1 MRCSKI
7 PSTYYGNFK
16 RHLTDISGG
25 SRYLLTVM
33 SSAYPG
39 VSVVLPILNEERDLN
54 SSITSILKQ
63 EYPGEF
69 EVILALGPSKD
80 RTNEIARELH
90 LRDSRVVLVDNPTGR
105 TANGLN
111 AAIAKS
117 KYPLISRI
125 DGHAEISNTYLKNA
139 VEILQRTDAVNVGGI
154 MAAVGKTNFEK
165 AVAIAMR
172 SPLGVGSSR
181 FHIGGSAGPSDTV
194 YLGTFKKD
202 ALVTAGG
209 YDERFTR
216 AQDWE
221 LNYRLRK
228 NGGTV
233 WFDPS
238 LIVTYRPRSSILK
251 LAKQYFQ
258 YGTWR
263 RAVSRSHKGTANFRY
278 LAPPT
283 AVIINLLSLILGF
296 AINKIFLIPL
306 AAYLILILIGSL
318 FIGKGVISRALLPII
333 LLTMHMVWGI
343 GYLISP
349 KNLVDSV
356 DVNEPI

>member
-1 MRCSKI
+1 MGGAEV
-7 PSTYYGNFK
+7 PSAYYGNFK
-16 RHLTDISGG
+16 RHLPDISGG

-39 VSVVLPILNEERDLN
+39 VSVVLPILNEEKDLE
-54 SSITSILKQ
+54 SSITSILHQ

-69 EVILALGPSKD
+69 EVILALGPSTD
-80 RTNEIARELH
+80 QTNEIAEKLH
-90 LRDSRVVLVDNPTGR
+90 QRDARVVLVKNPTGR

-111 AAIAKS
+111 AAIATAR
-117 KYPLISRI
+117 YPIISRI
-125 DGHAEISNTYLKNA
+125 DGHAEISNTYLKSA
-139 VEILQRTDAVNVGGI
+139 VEIMRRTDAVNVGGI
-154 MAAVGKTNFEK
+154 MAAVGKSKFER
-165 AVAIAMR
+165 AVATAMR
-172 SPLGVGSSR
+172 SPLGVGTSR
-181 FHIGGSAGPSDTV
+181 FHTGGKAGPADTV
-194 YLGTFKKD
+194 YLGTFNKA
-202 ALVTAGG
+202 ALIAAGG

-228 NGGTV
+228 NGGVV

-238 LIVTYRPRSSILK
+238 LMVTYRPRSNFRT

-283 AVIINLLSLILGF
+283 AVVINLLSILLGLIISPIYLLPLLTYLASITVGG
-296 AINKIFLIPL
+296 FLIGKNL
-306 AAYLILILIGSL
+306 SEKIYLP
-318 FIGKGVISRALLPII
+318 FVIA
-333 LLTMHMVWGI
+333 TMHMVWGV
-343 GYLISP
+343 GYLVSP
-349 KNLVDSV
+349 KNLVGSV
-356 DVNEPI
+356 DLNDAP

>member
-1 MRCSKI
+1 
-7 PSTYYGNFK
+7 
-16 RHLTDISGG
+16 
-25 SRYLLTVM
+25 
-33 SSAYPG
+33 
-39 VSVVLPILNEERDLN
+39 
-54 SSITSILKQ
+54 
-63 EYPGEF
+63 
-69 EVILALGPSKD
+69 
-80 RTNEIARELH
+80 
-90 LRDSRVVLVDNPTGR
+90 
-105 TANGLN
+105 
-111 AAIAKS
+111 
-117 KYPLISRI
+117 
-125 DGHAEISNTYLKNA
+125 
-139 VEILQRTDAVNVGGI
+139 

-202 ALVTAGG
+202 ALVAAGG

-238 LIVTYRPRSSILK
+238 LIVTYRPRSSIFK

-263 RAVSRSHKGTANFRY
+263 RAVSRSHKGTANSRY

-283 AVIINLLSLILGF
+283 ALVINLLSLIFGLF
-296 AINKIFLIPL
+296 VAPIFLIPL
-306 AAYLILILIGSL
+306 GIYLSLIILGSA
-318 FIGKGVISRALLPII
+318 FIGRGLSEKFYLPIV
-333 LLTMHMVWGI
+333 LVTMHMVWGL

-349 KNLVDSV
+349 KNIVNDV
-356 DVNEPI
+356 DVNEAL

>member
-1 MRCSKI
+1 MSSTEI
-7 PSTYYGNFK
+7 SSTYYGNFK

-33 SSAYPG
+33 SGEYPG
-39 VSVVLPILNEERDLN
+39 VSVVLPILNEERDLSASV
-54 SSITSILKQ
+54 SSILEQ

-80 RTNEIARELH
+80 RTNEIAKELH
-90 LRDSRVVLVDNPTGR
+90 QKDSRVVLVDNPTGR

-111 AAIAKS
+111 AAIKQAR
-117 KYPLISRI
+117 YPIISRI
-125 DGHAEISNTYLKNA
+125 DGHAEISKSYLKDV
-139 VEILQRTDAVNVGGI
+139 VEIMERTNAVNVGGI
-154 MAAVGKTNFEK
+154 MAAVGKTKFEK
-165 AVAIAMR
+165 AVATAMR
-172 SPLGVGSSR
+172 SPLGVGASR
-181 FHIGGSAGPSDTV
+181 FHTGGQAGPADTV
-194 YLGTFKKD
+194 YLGTFKKS
-202 ALVTAGG
+202 ALIAAGG

-228 NGGTV
+228 NGGVV

-238 LIVTYRPRSSILK
+238 LEVIYRPRSSISK

-283 AVIINLLSLILGF
+283 AVVINLLSVILGIF
-296 AINKIFLIPL
+296 ANPIFLLPIL
-306 AAYLILILIGSL
+306 AYLVLVTLGGLVIGRGLIQKLYLPLILI
-318 FIGKGVISRALLPII
+318 
-333 LLTMHMVWGI
+333 TMHMVWGV

-349 KNLVDSV
+349 KNLMNGSEI
-356 DVNEPI
+356 NETV